1 MMHSGAIPK
10 ELGSVSSFGG
20 CPSSLRLEWS
30 HPPAAARVP
39 GPPPLSTA
47 FGSAPLLLQAGGLVL
62 PRFPTFTTSVGQPSR
77 RSGRQ
82 STSSPPAVP
91 ALSWRGPQ
99 ALPLG
104 AQGRSTALLEAQSP
118 SPASSSPPEVLGRA
132 SLPWGPP
139 PWLRVSRITLRASEK
154 PHCPCPVQPS

>member
-1 MMHSGAIPK
+1 MHMCHPQGAGLSVQLWRVSLQPQARV
-10 ELGSVSSFGG
+10 VSSSRCGQG
-20 CPSSLRLEWS
+20 ARASSAQHSLS
-30 HPPAAARVP
+30 RV
-39 GPPPLSTA
+39 S
-47 FGSAPLLLQAGGLVL
+47 PLLLQAGGLVL

-99 ALPLG
+99 APSLG